1 MANITEFILLPL
13 AEESANDNEGSSIV
27 ENIINPWLASQVIST
42 FKLIT
47 EGNLGFFNSAIYVTA
62 WKHCPLP
69 EKEIVDFIFSQK
81 WMNVEGLTLL
91 VDSDY
96 FPEVTWNVFKVDNY
110 KELSSKLWNNYD

>member
-1 MANITEFILLPL
+1 MSNITELILLPL
-13 AEESANDNEGSSIV
+13 AESPDKDDEGSYIV
-27 ENIINPWLASQVIST
+27 ENIINPWLTNQDIPT
-42 FKLIT
+42 FKLT
-47 EGNLGFFNSAIYVTA
+47 TKDNLEFFNSAIYVTA
-62 WKHCPLP
+62 WKHFPLP

-96 FPEVTWNVFKVDNY
+96 FLEVTWNVFKVDNY